1 MQLVKQLKQTK
12 MIFKSAKDLTTL
24 KHYSMCL
31 CFWHSIGKYGLY
43 TVILCAILGPAE
55 VANIGKCYNLIS
67 HNIST
72 QFTQIDEKVVWMLY
86 IC

>member
-1 MQLVKQLKQTK
+1 MCCVSGIVLVNV
-12 MIFKSAKDLTTL
+12 A
-24 KHYSMCL
+24 
-31 CFWHSIGKYGLY
+31 Y

-86 IC
+86 ICLNKNLMIQMIVVI